1 MSDKRSTRR
10 EQSEIRLGI
19 IIISDRATTGERP
32 DETIPLVKSWCAG
45 KSMVLALSL
54 TVPDD
59 HSAIRTA
66 LEQAVRK
73 AGLDLVIT
81 SGGTGLSE
89 RDITPEI
96 TRAFIEKATPGIDE
110 FLRAMGRRKTPFAV
124 LSRGISGMAGNCLV
138 VNMPGN
144 PQAVIDNLE
153 WLHPI
158 ISHALG
164 VSRGPVADSE
174 HQVK

>member
-1 MSDKRSTRR
+1 MSDKKNIRT

-32 DETIPLVKSWCAG
+32 DETIPLVRSWCTG

-59 HSAIRTA
+59 RSAIRKA
-66 LEQAVRK
+66 LERTLQK
-73 AGLDLVIT
+73 EDLDVVIT

-96 TRAFIEKATPGIDE
+96 TRKFIDKATPGIDE
-110 FLRAMGRRKTPFAV
+110 FLRAMGRQRTPFAV

-144 PQAVIDNLE
+144 PQAVIDNLD

-158 ISHALG
+158 ISHALR
-164 VSRGPVADSE
+164 VNRGSAADSE
-174 HQVK
+174 HQAK